1 VDGAHLADIIAVREV
16 VFNTVTL
23 VVLELSVD
31 TGLAGLTVLGISALD
46 TIFDCITTFFASSI
60 LI

>member
-1 VDGAHLADIIAVREV
+1 MTDIIAVREV
-16 VFNTVTL
+16 ILNTVAL

-46 TIFDCITTFFASSI
+46 TIFDCITTSFASSI